1 MQVTFIPGIE
11 SASGTFR
18 KYKNGDRIIVTT
30 RKAPTTDTKNRT
42 RMYFRSAAD
51 YQRKSPVTEKEMAA
65 RSLFKRRQALVREL
79 MKAHK
84 FRTLKEAWDFVRQE
98 ITK

>member
-1 MQVTFIPGIE
+1 MKVTLMPGIE
-11 SASGTFR
+11 AISGSTKPVHGKRTVF
-18 KYKNGDRIIVTT
+18 IT
-30 RKAPTTDTKNRT
+30 RTNAKGKRET
-42 RMYFRSAAD
+42 RMYLRSAAD
-51 YQRKSPVTEKEMAA
+51 YKRKSPASEKEMAA
-65 RSLFKRRQALVREL
+65 RSLFMRRQALVREL

>member
-1 MQVTFIPGIE
+1 MKITLMPGIE
-11 SASGTFR
+11 AISGSTKPVHGKRTVF
-18 KYKNGDRIIVTT
+18 IT
-30 RKAPTTDTKNRT
+30 RTNAQGKRET

-51 YQRKSPVTEKEMAA
+51 YQRKSPASQKEMAA

-79 MKAHK
+79 MEAHK
-84 FRTLKEAWDFVRQE
+84 FRTLKDAWDFVRQE

>member
-1 MQVTFIPGIE
+1 MANVDFPDYMKGV
-11 SASGTFR
+11 SGTLSTITLKDGTKR
-18 KYKNGDRIIVTT
+18 RTIVTCSKSGKQ
-30 RKAPTTDTKNRT
+30 RLYIRDYKPRTDKV
-42 RMYFRSAAD
+42 S
-51 YQRKSPVTEKEMAA
+51 KKEMAA

-79 MKAHK
+79 MEAHK

>member
-1 MQVTFIPGIE
+1 MKVTLMPGID
-11 SASGTFR
+11 AISGS
-18 KYKNGDRIIVTT
+18 T
-30 RKAPTTDTKNRT
+30 RPVHGKRTVFITRTNAQGKRET

-51 YQRKSPVTEKEMAA
+51 YKRKSPVTEKEMAA
-65 RSLFKRRQALVREL
+65 RSLFARRRALVQEL

-84 FRTLKEAWDFVRQE
+84 FHSLKDAWDFVRQE